1 MAESAA
7 ISASSPKDRRL
18 DLSMGLLGFGL
29 LLPFNFVLNAIPY
42 FEAALGGDIA
52 YTISVSFTTPQLL
65 MQPIMLMAGHL
76 TRPLTRLMG
85 VAGMQ
90 ALTMSLSPI
99 VGVQSRSWN
108 ALIMAAAGCGTS
120 IMESSVFGFASSLPS
135 SATNALMIGEGL
147 AGLSSSVAQLCV
159 KAVIPDSPGQA
170 AALYFGLAAL
180 TMVSCAATAWWLRK
194 NATVASRGA
203 NAKKDPFAQ
212 LAPAATNTVGTACDV
227 ASKAAAHA
235 PTASNP
241 LAACDATTTDFAPL
255 DSPPANPG
263 RSGEGMHHRP
273 VEEGRATSVIAAAD
287 GLADSKDPS
296 GKHQQLDLQPSP
308 TNDGTLRS
316 SPHAAVAFASGS
328 HDEPAGSRS
337 DASLHSFSAVAGW
350 LRGVWRVLRHIW
362 PATLAVLVNFVGTF
376 LIIPG
381 VIASIPYRGASE
393 MVRADT
399 GWWTVTLFLIFSL
412 GDLAGRL
419 LAGYTPRLSGRAV
432 LVYAVAKVAV
442 VPIVMGSARGWSGLA
457 SDAVAG
463 ASVGFAALLNGH
475 CATLAMVEAPRGVEA
490 RDKELAG
497 FISVLGLHT
506 GISLGS
512 VLALGLEAPSA

>member
-1 MAESAA
+1 
-7 ISASSPKDRRL
+7 
-18 DLSMGLLGFGL
+18 
-29 LLPFNFVLNAIPY
+29 
-42 FEAALGGDIA
+42 
-52 YTISVSFTTPQLL
+52 
-65 MQPIMLMAGHL
+65 
-76 TRPLTRLMG
+76 
-85 VAGMQ
+85 
-90 ALTMSLSPI
+90 
-99 VGVQSRSWN
+99 
-108 ALIMAAAGCGTS
+108 
-120 IMESSVFGFASSLPS
+120 MESSVFGFASSLPS

-159 KAVIPDSPGQA
+159 KAVIPDSAGQA

-180 TMVSCAATAWWLRK
+180 TMASCAATAWWLRK

-212 LAPAATNTVGTACDV
+212 VAPATANAVGTTPNLSSKMV
-227 ASKAAAHA
+227 AHT

-255 DSPPANPG
+255 ETPPADPG
-263 RSGEGMHHRP
+263 QSREGMHHRLA
-273 VEEGRATSVIAAAD
+273 EEGHASNLAAAD
-287 GLADSKDPS
+287 GLADSNGLS
-296 GKHQQLDLQPSP
+296 GEHRLSDVQPAS
-308 TNDGTLRS
+308 TSDGTLHRGS
-316 SPHAAVAFASGS
+316 EAAVAFASAS

-337 DASLHSFSAVAGW
+337 DAPPHSFSAVVGW
-350 LRGVWRVLRHIW
+350 LRGVWRVLRQIW
-362 PATLAVLVNFVGTF
+362 PATLAVLVNFIGTF

-399 GWWTVTLFLIFSL
+399 AWWTVALFLIFSL

-419 LAGYTPRLSGRAV
+419 LAGYTPRLSGLAV
-432 LVYAVAKVAV
+432 LAYAVAKVAV
-442 VPIVMGSARGWSGLA
+442 VPIVVGSARGWSGLA

-463 ASVGFAALLNGH
+463 VSVGFAALLNGH